1 MALPSS
7 EMVRLIRQSIFSKKE
22 KKIGLKCGLGIS
34 DQAVRYMALKDKY
47 ISASDINLGASVKTV
62 LEDV

>member
-1 MALPSS
+1 VRKSRVKVNFTFIGLKNWWMALPSS

-34 DQAVRYMALKDKY
+34 D
-47 ISASDINLGASVKTV
+47 
-62 LEDV
+62 